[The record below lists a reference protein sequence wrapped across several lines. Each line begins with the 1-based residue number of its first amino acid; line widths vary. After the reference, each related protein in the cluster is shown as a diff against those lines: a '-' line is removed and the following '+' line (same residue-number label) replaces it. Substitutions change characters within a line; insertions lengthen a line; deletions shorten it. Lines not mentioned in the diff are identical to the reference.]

1 MRFCGNMRPARAMHF
16 GGFGGDPLLTRAT
29 FLHTILFANHLHIQG
44 NERSDSMKKYGWILL
59 LALLLAGCGT
69 KKEEIAA
76 DRLTVVT
83 SFYPVYL
90 LAQEVTRDAAGVQLL
105 NMAQPQTGCLHDYE
119 MTIAD
124 RRLLEQADVLLV
136 NGGGMESFLT
146 QAIAQYPDLRIVDT
160 SEGIE
165 LLETEHHH
173 HHEEEAAEEH
183 EEHAHEHEHEGNPHI
198 WLSPA
203 RAAEQAQNICDA
215 LSELDA
221 AEQGLFAENTAAF
234 RAQTDA
240 LLAEA
245 AAVGV
250 PEGEFAAIFHE
261 GFAYLT
267 ELFGMQ
273 SAVEIFADE
282 YQEPS
287 AKELAFAAEEA
298 QEHGIRYFLSADD
311 DGKKY
316 AAVLAAEGG
325 EKSITLDPLT
335 MAQGDADSYAE
346 RMQRN
351 IDAIRA
357 YGGR

>member
-16 GGFGGDPLLTRAT
+16 AGFGGDPLLTRAA

-44 NERSDSMKKYGWILL
+44 NERSDSMKKYGLILL

-76 DRLTVVT
+76 DKLTVVT

-90 LAQEVTRDAAGVQLL
+90 LAQEVTRGAAGVQLL

-173 HHEEEAAEEH
+173 HEEEAAEEH
-183 EEHAHEHEHEGNPHI
+183 EEHAHEHEHEGNPHT

-221 AEQGLFAENTAAF
+221 AEQELFAENTAAF
-234 RAQTDA
+234 RAQTDE

-245 AAVGV
+245 ATVGI
-250 PEGEFAAIFHE
+250 PDGEFAAIFHE

-325 EKSITLDPLT
+325 QESITLDPLT

>member
-1 MRFCGNMRPARAMHF
+1 MAYDNLKLEKGLYTTGKSFTQALEQIDPSENYAGTPLEGLDAYQRQLKRFDIKVSGIGSDTVSKF
-16 GGFGGDPLLTRAT
+16 FQT
-29 FLHTILFANHLHIQG
+29 
-44 NERSDSMKKYGWILL
+44 SDSA
-59 LALLLAGCGT
+59 ALFPEYVSRAVRQG
-69 KKEEIAA
+69 
-76 DRLTVVT
+76 
-83 SFYPVYL
+83 
-90 LAQEVTRDAAGVQLL
+90 
-105 NMAQPQTGCLHDYE
+105 M
-119 MTIAD
+119 
-124 RRLLEQADVLLV
+124 EQADVLLV

-165 LLETEHHH
+165 LLETEHH

-221 AEQGLFAENTAAF
+221 AEQELFAENTAAF
-234 RAQTDA
+234 RAQTDE

-245 AAVGV
+245 ATVGI
-250 PEGEFAAIFHE
+250 PDGEFAAIFHE

-325 EKSITLDPLT
+325 QESITLDPLT